1 MGVVI
6 DSGFGLDA
14 EAVHDDFGASPL
26 QDGFLDLLAKIVA
39 ADFAAEAVVL
49 EVIVPRCEGRRGMLR
64 PLGASVVPQLT
75 RTQLGF

>member
-49 EVIVPRCEGRRGMLR
+49 ELRGKSRFGWKVRPFEGGLACVCCV
-64 PLGASVVPQLT
+64 LWGPQ
-75 RTQLGF
+75 

>member
-49 EVIVPRCEGRRGMLR
+49 EVNVPRCEGSRGLVGKCGPLR
-64 PLGASVVPQLT
+64 AA
-75 RTQLGF
+75 